1 MRKPGKRNLR
11 HSGKE
16 KFLTERSGPTIRK
29 RRTSGLGG
37 GCWAMWGGMV
47 LGGWAAGQG
56 DPFLNLAA
64 FLSLNKDGGWF
75 GLLLITSNNIC
86 SVLSSKHFFSLHS
99 GVLDNSGGKV
109 LVQKVAGQSG
119 YRESYSNGI
128 QSLSLP
134 RWRESFVV
142 SGTPSLRGTL
152 LTRVLG

>member
-1 MRKPGKRNLR
+1 
-11 HSGKE
+11 
-16 KFLTERSGPTIRK
+16 
-29 RRTSGLGG
+29 
-37 GCWAMWGGMV
+37 MV

-75 GLLLITSNNIC
+75 GLLLITSNSIC

-119 YRESYSNGI
+119 YRESYSNGV

>member
-1 MRKPGKRNLR
+1 MDA
-11 HSGKE
+11 
-16 KFLTERSGPTIRK
+16 GPC
-29 RRTSGLGG
+29 GG
-37 GCWAMWGGMV
+37 GTV

-56 DPFLNLAA
+56 DPFLNLIA

-86 SVLSSKHFFSLHS
+86 SVLSSKHFFSLPS

-119 YRESYSNGI
+119 YRESYSNGV

-142 SGTPSLRGTL
+142 SGTPSLWGTL
-152 LTRVLG
+152 LTRVLGLSNLLGQNVLFPMCCEL